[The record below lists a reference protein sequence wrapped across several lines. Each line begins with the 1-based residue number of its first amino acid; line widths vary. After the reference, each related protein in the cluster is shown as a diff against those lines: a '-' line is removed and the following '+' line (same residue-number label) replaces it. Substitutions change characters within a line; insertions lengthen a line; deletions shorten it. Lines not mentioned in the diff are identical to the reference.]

1 MIQRLILLDP
11 RLPAET
17 HRAPSCLPFAEPFFG
32 LAFFLLPPADLALF
46 MAFPTAL
53 RVSVLTTA
61 FTTTFPIPPMWL
73 PILSY
78 QGFCPKKRRVALG
91 PAVPPPPL
99 VRTLVGSLRALE
111 TSTLGFVLDVDLFA
125 PYVFLDDLRVL
136 HNVLADAHLFLDDR
150 ALAHDD
156 LFLSHRHH
164 NLVLADLGLRSLAL
178 DGHPLHADF
187 LVAGGNLD
195 AFAVGSHALTDLEL
209 TGLALAGACGE
220 LFLGA
225 LHPELALVGQV
236 GAIDHACRLG
246 GLLGVVALIGAAL
259 LG

>member
-73 PILSY
+73 PILS
-78 QGFCPKKRRVALG
+78 FSRDCCARERRVAAG
-91 PAVPPPPL
+91 PAFPPPSAHAIAL
-99 VRTLVGSLRALE
+99 ADSSRALE
-111 TSTLGFVLDVDLFA
+111 ASTLGLVLYLYLLA

-136 HNVLADAHLFLDDR
+136 YNVLADANLFFGHW
-150 ALAHDD
+150 ALADDD
-156 LFLSHRHH
+156 LFLGHRHH
-164 NLVLADLGLRSLAL
+164 DLVLADLGLRSVPLYGHAL
-178 DGHPLHADF
+178 HRDL
-187 LVAGGNLD
+187 LMAGGDLYLL
-195 AFAVGSHALTDLEL
+195 AVGSHALADLEL
-209 TGLALAGACGE
+209 TGFALTSTCG
-220 LFLGA
+220 
-225 LHPELALVGQV
+225 
-236 GAIDHACRLG
+236 
-246 GLLGVVALIGAAL
+246 
-259 LG
+259 